1 MLRRRKLNENL
12 CQGDKSVS
20 VAKHISAEKIKKNPT
35 CLNLESKKLLVE
47 GSSLLITSQIISLS
61 QITDQ
66 WEYMEGSNWSK
77 MQGVK
82 SGPTFACISWVIYI
96 YGREREKK
104 SVIM

>member
-20 VAKHISAEKIKKNPT
+20 VAKHIPAEKIKKNPT

-61 QITDQ
+61 QITDHRSMRIHGGIKLIQ
-66 WEYMEGSNWSK
+66 NVGSEVRSNLCMHFMGNLYLWK
-77 MQGVK
+77 
-82 SGPTFACISWVIYI
+82 
-96 YGREREKK
+96 REREKK
-104 SVIM
+104 V